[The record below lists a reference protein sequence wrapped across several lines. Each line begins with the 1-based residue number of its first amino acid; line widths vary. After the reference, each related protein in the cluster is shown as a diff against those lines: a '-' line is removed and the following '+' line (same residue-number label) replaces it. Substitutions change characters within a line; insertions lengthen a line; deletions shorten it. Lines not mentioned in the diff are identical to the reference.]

1 MIRIYISLGSN
12 LEQPLQQITSALK
25 ALDNLP
31 YSNLIKCSPFY
42 RSKPLGLQEQ
52 PDYLNAVVA
61 MDTLLSADKLLD
73 YTQNIEFKQ
82 GRVRKEQRW
91 GSRTLDIDIILYG
104 NYIINSERLVVP
116 HYGLKE
122 REFILYPLAD
132 ITSGL
137 IFPNGESLKE
147 NLIKIPKNGLV
158 FWK

>member
-1 MIRIYISLGSN
+1 MIRIYIALGSN
-12 LEQPLQQITSALK
+12 LAQPLQQIRLALK
-25 ALDNLP
+25 ALSNLP

-73 YTQNIEFKQ
+73 YTQDIELKQ
-82 GRVRKEQRW
+82 GRVRKKQRW
-91 GSRTLDIDIILYG
+91 ESRTLDLDIILYG
-104 NYIINSERLVVP
+104 NYIINSERLIVP

-122 REFILYPLAD
+122 REFMLYPLENIA
-132 ITSGL
+132 SGL
-137 IFPNGESLKE
+137 ILPNGESLKE
-147 NLIKIPKNGLV
+147 NLLKIPKNGLI